1 MICVMVRGLKS
12 FPTVTVTTESTSMVG
27 LVVKVF
33 SAGKTVKSTT
43 ANGKMAL
50 SMAMESGTQPK
61 GTAILGSGSSRKHKG
76 MASTPGKM
84 GTDMKANGKWH

>member
-1 MICVMVRGLKS
+1 MICVMVRGSKS
-12 FPTVTVTTESTSMVG
+12 SPTATVTTASTSMVS

-43 ANGKMAL
+43 ASGKMAL

-61 GTAILGSGSSRKHKG
+61 GTAILGSGSSRKHTG
-76 MASTPGKM
+76 MAFTPGKM
-84 GTDMKANGKWH
+84 GTDTKESGKWH